1 MPLAASSG
9 RGGSVTGMGTALASV
24 SHGLPELPAARA
36 FASGYHGP
44 PAPTLSRVFTEWT
57 LDPWMLALVLILGAS
72 YLAGVRR
79 VRRTGDWSVARPIW
93 FCGLGLGFLV
103 IATMSWVGVYQSVL
117 FYARAIQTVLLVL
130 VVPLFLALGRP
141 LTLAITTFA
150 RAGAR
155 LETVIRSRVARILT
169 FPAITTFAL
178 VAVPFVMYFTS
189 WYSAVFHSSTLR
201 EITYLI
207 LMVPGL
213 VFFWTLLR
221 VDPVP
226 KAYSY
231 AVSMWITGAEVI
243 GDAFFGI
250 AVIADQ
256 NLLGYAYY
264 HALARP
270 FGPTLQTD
278 QVLGGGVLW
287 ILGDLVGL
295 PFLAA
300 QLIHFMREDESDA
313 ARIDAEL
320 DAREAAGLQPSRP
333 AAVFAAPTTRPGHP
347 ARPASRARRA
357 NRIQALVGRRPPLH
371 QPLQAHL
378 TREGQ
383 RVRRMNRAQPRES
396 SWACTNS
403 WDFIMHQDGTSV

>member
-1 MPLAASSG
+1 MRTALGVAGAPGLTRTLAA
-9 RGGSVTGMGTALASV
+9 
-24 SHGLPELPAARA
+24 
-36 FASGYHGP
+36 GYHGP
-44 PAPTLSRVFTEWT
+44 PELTVTRALTEWT
-57 LDPWMLALVLILGAS
+57 LDPWMLALIVLLGGG

-79 VRRTGDWSVARPIW
+79 VRAQARASRPPRDNTDSAAPWPAARPIW

-117 FYARAIQTVLLVL
+117 LYPRAVQTVLLVL

-141 LTLAITTFA
+141 LTLFA
-150 RAGAR
+150 TVFPRAGAR
-155 LETVIRSRVARILT
+155 LEAVIRCRPARILT

-189 WYSAVFHSSTLR
+189 WYTAAFHSTTVR
-201 EITYLI
+201 ELTYLV
-207 LMVPGL
+207 LMVPGF

-226 KAYSY
+226 KQYAY
-231 AVSMWITGAEVI
+231 AVSMWITGAAVI

-256 NLLGYAYY
+256 NLIGAAYF

-270 FGPTLQTD
+270 WGPTLATD
-278 QVLGGGVLW
+278 QVIAGGVLW

-300 QLIHFMREDESDA
+300 QLIHMMREDESDA

-320 DAREAAGLQPSRP
+320 DAHQAQLEAARLPATSPSS
-333 AAVFAAPTTRPGHP
+333 APRPGHP
-347 ARPASRARRA
+347 ATEATPTPATPSTSAAQADPDAIHEPQEPQLWWETDPRFTSRFK
-357 NRIQALVGRRPPLH
+357 P
-371 QPLQAHL
+371 
-378 TREGQ
+378 
-383 RVRRMNRAQPRES
+383 
-396 SWACTNS
+396 
-403 WDFIMHQDGTSV
+403 TS

>member
-1 MPLAASSG
+1 M
-9 RGGSVTGMGTALASV
+9 
-24 SHGLPELPAARA
+24 
-36 FASGYHGP
+36 
-44 PAPTLSRVFTEWT
+44 
-57 LDPWMLALVLILGAS
+57 
-72 YLAGVRR
+72 
-79 VRRTGDWSVARPIW
+79 ARPIW

-117 FYARAIQTVLLVL
+117 MYPRAVQTVLLVL

-141 LTLAITTFA
+141 LTLLATVFP

-155 LETVIRSRVARILT
+155 LTAVINCRPARILT

-189 WYSAVFHSSTLR
+189 WYTAAFHSTTVR
-201 EITYLI
+201 ELTYLV
-207 LMVPGL
+207 LMVPGF

-226 KAYSY
+226 KQYAY
-231 AVSMWITGAEVI
+231 AVSMWITGAAVI
-243 GDAFFGI
+243 GDAFFGV

-256 NLLGYAYY
+256 NLIGASYF

-270 FGPTLQTD
+270 WGPTLATD
-278 QVLGGGVLW
+278 QVIAGGVLW

-300 QLIHFMREDESDA
+300 QLIHMMREDESDA

-320 DAREAAGLQPSRP
+320 DAKQAQLEAARLPATPRDLATPRDSGQLSTPGAP
-333 AAVFAAPTTRPGHP
+333 AAPGARADEDDPSDSDKPQEPQLWWENDPRFTSRFKPT
-347 ARPASRARRA
+347 S
-357 NRIQALVGRRPPLH
+357 
-371 QPLQAHL
+371 
-378 TREGQ
+378 
-383 RVRRMNRAQPRES
+383 
-396 SWACTNS
+396 
-403 WDFIMHQDGTSV
+403 

>member
-1 MPLAASSG
+1 MRTALGVAGAPGLTRTLAA
-9 RGGSVTGMGTALASV
+9 
-24 SHGLPELPAARA
+24 
-36 FASGYHGP
+36 GYHGP
-44 PAPTLSRVFTEWT
+44 PELTVTRALTEWT
-57 LDPWMLALVLILGAS
+57 LDPWMLALIVLLGGA

-79 VRRTGDWSVARPIW
+79 VRDTGSWPAARPIW
-93 FCGLGLGFLV
+93 FCGLGLGFLL

-117 FYARAIQTVLLVL
+117 MYPRAVQTVLLVL

-141 LTLAITTFA
+141 LTLFA
-150 RAGAR
+150 AVFPRAGAR
-155 LETVIRSRVARILT
+155 LEAVVRCRPVRLLT
-169 FPAITTFAL
+169 FPAITTFVL

-189 WYSAVFHSSTLR
+189 WYTAVFHSTTLR
-201 EITYLI
+201 ELTYLV
-207 LMVPGL
+207 LMVPGY

-226 KAYSY
+226 KEYSY

-256 NLLGYAYY
+256 NLIGAEYF

-270 FGPTLQTD
+270 WGPTLATD
-278 QVLGGGVLW
+278 QVIAGGVLW

-300 QLIHFMREDESDA
+300 QLIHMMREDESDA

-320 DAREAAGLQPSRP
+320 DAQQTRESHHPQNTQQPHAPQRTQHATLQAAAHAEGPVPAPVSPSQ
-333 AAVFAAPTTRPGHP
+333 APLPGEP
-347 ARPASRARRA
+347 SYLNEPSYPNEPASAA
-357 NRIQALVGRRPPLH
+357 EPAELQ
-371 QPLQAHL
+371 QPQEPQLWWE
-378 TREGQ
+378 TD
-383 RVRRMNRAQPRES
+383 PR
-396 SWACTNS
+396 
-403 WDFIMHQDGTSV
+403 FTSRFKPTS